1 MTDLSMT
8 GTSKRIALV
17 NPPWSFDG
25 SIYFGCREPHLPL
38 ELGYAKALLE
48 RAGHRA
54 EIIDGQLFGLTMD
67 EVRER
72 VGAFA
77 PDLTVVTTAPS
88 YLFWR
93 CAPPELRVP
102 MQTVAALKDIGGR
115 MIGIGPHGSTTPK
128 AALRKLGTEAVVMG
142 ECEEVLVQLADTD
155 DWRDVRHVATWDS
168 TPGGGDIR
176 VNGGPAAATFTD
188 LAPLM
193 WPDEWIDRHSHHHH
207 RFDGAPTGPGA
218 VMEASRGCPYSCT
231 FCAKENFRD
240 GYRKRPVPVVM
251 EELDRLIAQGVEYVY
266 FIDEIFLPNQPL
278 LEALV
283 ERPIKFGIQTR
294 LDLWKP
300 PMIELLG
307 KAGCVSIE
315 AGVESLTVEGRA
327 ALDKKCRMGTDELSE
342 RLILAKKVVPFVQAN
357 LILSE
362 GDDPAMIAEWR
373 DEMRAH
379 GVWANDP
386 VPLFPYPGSP
396 DYRLRWGLPDDQAWE
411 RAVDFYLTHHGHFC
425 DIQDQEPK
433 RLPELEDIGPLPL
446 KAAE

>member
-1 MTDLSMT
+1 MT

-17 NPPWSFDG
+17 NPPWNFDG
-25 SIYFGCREPHLPL
+25 SVYFGCREPHLPL

-54 EIIDGQLFGLTMD
+54 EIIDGQLFGLTLD

-77 PDLTVVTTAPS
+77 PNLTVVTTAPS

-142 ECEEVLVQLADTD
+142 ECEEVLVLLADTD
-155 DWRDVRHVATWDS
+155 DWRDVPHVATWDDGS
-168 TPGGGDIR
+168 TGDGIR

-188 LAPLM
+188 LPPLA
-193 WPDEWIDRHSHHHH
+193 WPDDWIDRHAHHHH

-218 VMEASRGCPYSCT
+218 EMETSRGCPYSCT

-278 LEALV
+278 LEALA
-283 ERPIKFGIQTR
+283 ERPIRFGIQTR

-342 RLILAKKVVPFVQAN
+342 RLILAKTVVPFVQAN

-373 DEMRAH
+373 DHMRAH

-411 RAVDFYLTHHGHFC
+411 RAVDFYLAHHGRFC
-425 DIQDQEPK
+425 DIQDQTPK

>member
-1 MTDLSMT
+1 MTPAR
-8 GTSKRIALV
+8 KKVALV

-25 SIYFGCREPHLPL
+25 SVYFGCREPHLPL

-48 RAGHRA
+48 RAGHAA
-54 EIIDGQLFGLTMD
+54 EIIDGQLFGLTL
-67 EVRER
+67 EELRQR

-102 MQTVAALKDIGGR
+102 MQTVAALKDVGGR
-115 MIGIGPHGSTTPK
+115 MVGVGPHGSTTPR
-128 AALRKLGTEAVVMG
+128 AALRKLGAEAVVMG
-142 ECEEVLVQLADTD
+142 ECEEVLVRLADAE
-155 DWRDVRHVATWDS
+155 DWSGIQHVATWD
-168 TPGGGDIR
+168 GADIR

-188 LAPLM
+188 LPALA
-193 WPDEWIDRHSHHHH
+193 WPDEWVARHHHHHH

-218 VMEASRGCPYSCT
+218 EMETSRGCPYSCT

-278 LEALV
+278 LEALA
-283 ERPIKFGIQTR
+283 ERPIRFGIQTR

-307 KAGCVSIE
+307 RAGCVSIE

-327 ALDKKCRMGTDELSE
+327 ALDKKCRMGTDELSD
-342 RLILAKKVVPFVQAN
+342 RLIQAKTVVPFVQAN

-373 DEMRAH
+373 DRMRAN

-411 RAVDFYLTHHGHFC
+411 RAVDFYLTHHGRFC
-425 DIQDQEPK
+425 DIQDQTPK
-433 RLPELEDIGPLPL
+433 RLPELERIAPPPL